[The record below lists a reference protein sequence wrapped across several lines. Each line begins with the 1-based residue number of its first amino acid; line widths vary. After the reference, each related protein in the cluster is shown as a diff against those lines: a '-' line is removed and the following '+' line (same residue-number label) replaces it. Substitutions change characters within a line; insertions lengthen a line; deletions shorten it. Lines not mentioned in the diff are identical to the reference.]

1 MLTALKPRGKE
12 APWQA
17 RDFGVQS
24 AMTHNAGMVTADIR
38 LTGFSSRT
46 PLADALAWIDA
57 HTAALPVERVALA
70 DALGRVLAEAIASLV
85 DWPSVD
91 CAAMDGYAVSAAETE
106 GASDYNPL
114 PVTVHML
121 TAAGR
126 PVPAGT
132 DAVLPFA
139 LAQPRGPA
147 LDALAPVAR
156 GAGVDRRGGM
166 VPAGS
171 TAARAEA
178 LRAQHV
184 ALLLA
189 LGAGPVAVVRR
200 PLVALLVAGPKSGPD
215 LLSPMLRALIARDGG
230 VSEAMALP
238 AAGADLIL
246 MAGRT
251 GPGPDDDAALTLADA
266 GGMLDMHG
274 IAVRPG
280 DSAGLGCIGGIPV
293 LLLPGAP
300 HACLAIYDLL
310 AARAVRRLAGIQ
322 PHEPYL
328 STERLLERKAVSAVG
343 FTDMI
348 QVRITD
354 THAIPLGPADAGT
367 LASAVRADGFFL
379 VPESSEGYPAGAIVR
394 VRVYRP

>member
-1 MLTALKPRGKE
+1 
-12 APWQA
+12 
-17 RDFGVQS
+17 
-24 AMTHNAGMVTADIR
+24 MVTADIR
-38 LTGFSSRT
+38 LTGFSSRA

-70 DALGRVLAEAIASLV
+70 AALGRVLAAPIASPA
-85 DWPSVD
+85 DWPSAD
-91 CAAMDGYAVSAAETE
+91 CAAMDGYAVAAAETE

-114 PVTVHML
+114 PVNAHL
-121 TAAGR
+121 LIAAGL
-126 PVPAGT
+126 PMPAGT

-156 GAGVDRRGGM
+156 GVGVDRRGGVM
-166 VPAGS
+166 PAGS
-171 TAARAEA
+171 TAAAA
-178 LRAQHV
+178 GTLQTQHI
-184 ALLLA
+184 ALLTA
-189 LGAGPVAVVRR
+189 LGADPVAVVRK

-215 LLSPMLRALIARDGG
+215 LLSPMLRALVARDGG
-230 VSEAMALP
+230 VPEVMALP
-238 AAGADLIL
+238 ATGADLIL

-251 GPGPDDDAALTLADA
+251 GAGPDDDAALTLAGS
-266 GGMLDMHG
+266 GGVLDIHG

-280 DSAGLGCIGGIPV
+280 DSTGLGRVGSAPV

-300 HACLAIYDLL
+300 HACLAIYDML
-310 AARAVRRLAGIQ
+310 AARAVRRLAGVQ
-322 PHEPYL
+322 APEPYV

-348 QVRITD
+348 QVCISD
-354 THAIPLGPADAGT
+354 THATPLGPADAGT

-379 VPESSEGYPAGAIVR
+379 VPENSEGYPAGAMVR
-394 VRVYRP
+394 VQVYPP

>member
-1 MLTALKPRGKE
+1 
-12 APWQA
+12 
-17 RDFGVQS
+17 
-24 AMTHNAGMVTADIR
+24 MTHNAGMATADIR
-38 LTGFSSRT
+38 LTGFSSRA

-57 HTAALPVERVALA
+57 RTAVLPVESVALD
-70 DALGRVLAEAIASLV
+70 DALGRVLAKAIASPV

-91 CAAMDGYAVSAAETE
+91 CAAMDGYAIFAAETE

-114 PVTVHML
+114 PVDAHML
-121 TAAGR
+121 ITAGL
-126 PVPAGT
+126 PMPAGT

-147 LDALAPVAR
+147 LDVLAPIAR

-166 VPAGS
+166 MPAGGIAVPAGP
-171 TAARAEA
+171 
-178 LRAQHV
+178 LQAQHI

-189 LGAGPVAVVRR
+189 LGAGPVAVVRK

-215 LLSPMLRALIARDGG
+215 LLSPMLRALVARDGG
-230 VSEAMALP
+230 VPEAMALP

-246 MAGRT
+246 IAGRT
-251 GPGPDDDAALTLADA
+251 GAGPDDDAALTLADA
-266 GGMLDMHG
+266 GGVLDMHG

-280 DSAGLGCIGGIPV
+280 DSAGLGRIGGTPV

-300 HACLAIYDLL
+300 HACLAIYDML

-322 PHEPYL
+322 PYEPYS

-348 QVRITD
+348 QVRISN
-354 THAIPLGPADAGT
+354 THATPLGPADAGT
-367 LASAVRADGFFL
+367 LASAVRADGFL
-379 VPESSEGYPAGAIVR
+379 IVPESSEGHPAGAIIR
-394 VRVYRP
+394 VQVYRP